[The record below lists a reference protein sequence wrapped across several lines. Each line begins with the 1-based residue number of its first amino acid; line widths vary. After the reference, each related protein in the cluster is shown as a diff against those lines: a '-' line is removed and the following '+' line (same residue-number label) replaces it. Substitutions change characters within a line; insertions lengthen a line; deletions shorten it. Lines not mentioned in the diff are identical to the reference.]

1 MDIVNNKENSILL
14 FDGVCNLCNSAV
26 QFVIKRDKKKKFL
39 YTSLQSKTGQ
49 KLLLKYGLNLSDFDS
64 FILIEN
70 EKYFTKSTAALK
82 VAKGLGG
89 IWSMLYIFI
98 IIPKFSRNA
107 IYDFIAQNRYKWFGK
122 RDECMLPSPE
132 FKDRFLQ

>member
-70 EKYFTKSTAALK
+70 KKYFTKSTAALK
-82 VAKGLGG
+82 IAKGLGG

>member
-98 IIPKFSRNA
+98 IIPKFTRNA
-107 IYDFIAQNRYKWFGK
+107 IYDFIARNRYKWFGK